1 MSKRV
6 LIIVVAAAL
15 ALAGGVAGNSAYG
28 GSTPVNWTVA
38 GTIVNVLVPDF
49 TAVPPAPP
57 FKPGF
62 LIHAFIKGAPGNA
75 QFTVLGFPGIP
86 SGSLGQCGG
95 GPGQLFSP
103 NDMVI
108 MFADLS
114 MIFAEEAEEGG
125 WVCFPSPVGDP
136 VTAVSNMTV
145 TGGTGRFEGATGE
158 FVGEF
163 VSFPVGDSGAVI
175 AETGTIKGWIDR

>member
-1 MSKRV
+1 MTKRV
-6 LIIVVAAAL
+6 TIIVVAAAL
-15 ALAGGVAGNSAYG
+15 ALAGGVAGDSAYG
-28 GSTPVNWTVA
+28 GSTPVNWTLA
-38 GTIVNVLVPDF
+38 GTIVNLLVPDF

-57 FKPGF
+57 FHAGS
-62 LIHAFIKGAPGNA
+62 LIQAFVKGPPGNA

-86 SGSLGQCGG
+86 SGSLEQCDG

-108 MFADLS
+108 TFADLS
-114 MIFAEEAEEGG
+114 MIFAKEAEESG
-125 WVCFPSPVGDP
+125 WVCFPTGEGDP
-136 VTAVSNMTV
+136 VTAVANMTV
-145 TGGTGRFEGATGE
+145 TGGTGRFEGATGG